1 MGMCAYECSYPIRPG
16 EGIRD
21 PGVGI
26 TGSCVL
32 SALSAGNQTQVFSE
46 KATGTLNDINESFLQ
61 PYFICFFIF
70 LLKSFFPHFYVYR
83 CLA

>member
-1 MGMCAYECSYPIRPG
+1 MCIMSAGAPGRPEENIG
-16 EGIRD
+16 S

-70 LLKSFFPHFYVYR
+70 LLK
-83 CLA
+83 